1 MQEDKRSG
9 IMKKAQDHAP
19 MRQAAA
25 TAEPHKTSDFVVM
38 DVLQTGKENAISAR
52 DLCTYLDLNSVRE
65 LQHVICRERQAGAVI
80 LSTCQD
86 GGGYFLPE
94 NDQEVRQFIR
104 TLESRAKNTF
114 AALRSARGFLRQQEG
129 SREK

>member
-1 MQEDKRSG
+1 MSCDKCRG
-9 IMKKAQDHAP
+9 IMKKVKDISMQG
-19 MRQAAA
+19 
-25 TAEPHKTSDFVVM
+25 TSANVTSCDTLPFVVM

-52 DLCTYLDLNSVRE
+52 DLCTYLGLNSVRE

-94 NDQEVRQFIR
+94 TDQEVRQFIR
-104 TLESRAKNTF
+104 TLENRAKNTF

-129 SREK
+129 SGEK